1 MQPHVQTATAT
12 DSAPIYRH
20 ICGWCRRDLGALWHD
35 SQHHSYAICDT
46 CKQIYFAGL
55 YDAPEKAAAAP
66 EKAAARSWPQNG
78 TIPVSLYA
86 TRTNADERG

>member
-1 MQPHVQTATAT
+1 MTMHAHTQTASAS

-20 ICGWCRRDLGALWHD
+20 ICGWCRRDLGALWRG

-55 YDAPEKAAAAP
+55 YDAPALTSTAREKTT
-66 EKAAARSWPQNG
+66 ARN
-78 TIPVSLYA
+78 
-86 TRTNADERG
+86 